1 MPQWLALHLPN
12 LPLEALT
19 RALATP
25 EPQAVAERH
34 RIVAC
39 DGKAVARG
47 VRPGLATAAAGV
59 LAREL
64 AVHPRDPAAE
74 TECLLGLAGWAA
86 QFTPGVALEW
96 PDGLALEV
104 SGSLKLF
111 RGLGRIAACLRAGC
125 ARMGFTARIAGA
137 PTARGASWLARAG
150 SEVLVDDPAALPE
163 ALAGLPVRI
172 MTGDRD
178 ALEALAAVGATR
190 VGDVAALPRAGL
202 ARRFGRALVDDLDR
216 ALGRAPDPRSFY
228 VPPAEF
234 RARLELPAEVTQAD
248 ALLFAAKR
256 LFVQLEGF
264 LAARAGGVQ
273 RLALRLYHREAQ
285 ATEVAIGL
293 VAPARDAAHFAQ
305 LARERLGGL
314 ALPEAV
320 RAIALEAGDVVPL
333 VGEALALFDDG
344 AAAPGDWPKLVER
357 LRARLGGPAVHGLMV
372 AAEHRPERASQAG
385 DAGTPAP
392 GRASAAEPPRFG
404 LRPFWLLPAPQPL
417 AELDAAPHRGGPLK
431 LLAGPERIESGWWD
445 EAEVARDYFVAET
458 PERALVWVYRERRP
472 AGEGVAGG
480 WFLHGLFA

>member
-1 MPQWLALHLPN
+1 
-12 LPLEALT
+12 
-19 RALATP
+19 
-25 EPQAVAERH
+25 VAERH

-39 DGKAVARG
+39 DAKAAARG
-47 VRPGLATAAAGV
+47 VRPGLPAAAAGA

-64 AVHPRDPAAE
+64 VVHPRDPAAE

-86 QFTPGVALEW
+86 QFTPGVALEP

-104 SGSLKLF
+104 SGSLQLF
-111 RGLGRIAACLRAGC
+111 RGLERIAAGLRAGC
-125 ARMGFTARIAGA
+125 ARMGFAARVAAA
-137 PTARGASWLARAG
+137 PTARGASWLVRAG
-150 SEVLVDDPAALPE
+150 SEVLVADPVALAG
-163 ALAGLPVRI
+163 ALAGLPARV

-178 ALEALAAVGATR
+178 VLEALVAIGATR
-190 VGDVAALPRAGL
+190 IGDVAALPRAGL
-202 ARRFGRALVDDLDR
+202 ARRFGRTLVDDLDR
-216 ALGRAPDPRSFY
+216 ALGRAPDPRTFFA
-228 VPPAEF
+228 PPAEF

-273 RLALRLYHREAQ
+273 RLALRLYHRDAR
-285 ATEVAIGL
+285 ATEVPIGL

-314 ALPEAV
+314 VLPEAV

-333 VGEALALFDDG
+333 AGEALALFDDG
-344 AAAPGDWPKLVER
+344 TAAPGDWPKLVER
-357 LRARLGGPAVHGLMV
+357 LRARLGGAAVHGLAV
-372 AAEHRPERASQAG
+372 AAEHRPERASRAG
-385 DAGTPAP
+385 EIGVGAGEIGVGAGEIGVGAGEIGVGAADP
-392 GRASAAEPPRFG
+392 GRFG

-417 AELDAAPHRGGPLK
+417 AEIDAAPHRGGPLK

-445 EAEVARDYFVAET
+445 GAEVARDYFVAET
-458 PERALVWVYRERRP
+458 AERTLVWVYRERCP
-472 AGEGVAGG
+472 AGG